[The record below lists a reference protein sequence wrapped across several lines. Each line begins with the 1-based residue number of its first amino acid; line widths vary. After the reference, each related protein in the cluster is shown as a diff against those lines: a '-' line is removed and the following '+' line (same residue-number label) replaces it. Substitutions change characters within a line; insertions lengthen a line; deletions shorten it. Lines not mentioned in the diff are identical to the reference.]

1 VEKDQERKVRNFD
14 PKTGKKINPT
24 CAFCWVKKIENYNC
38 GFEECPGF
46 DLPRIEKMLNA
57 GRGHRKNE
65 KREKESSN
73 VNSLSTVLWYA
84 DNKIRAREL
93 NLVLTNH
100 DWCEFEKQ
108 PFYPEFIQFLRSTG
122 IQESKEKKVEEKTIK
137 AHIVVTGLDE
147 AEAQIDRILKKLE
160 KANTLADAL
169 AAELIDV
176 DI

>member
-1 VEKDQERKVRNFD
+1 MEKTQEKKNKNFD

-24 CAFCWVKKIENYNC
+24 CAFCWVKKIEHYNC

-46 DLPRIEKMLNA
+46 DLPRIEKMLKA
-57 GRGHRKNE
+57 GREHRKSE

-84 DNKIRAREL
+84 DNKIWAREL

-108 PFYPEFIQFLRSTG
+108 PFYPGLIQFLRSIG
-122 IQESKEKKVEEKTIK
+122 IQENIE
-137 AHIVVTGLDE
+137 
-147 AEAQIDRILKKLE
+147 
-160 KANTLADAL
+160 NLASERD
-169 AAELIDV
+169 
-176 DI
+176 